1 MMSKSIQFKS
11 ILEEMPHSNVYN
23 RHLKLP
29 TDVYEQWRKENKEK
43 RILWSVNNGDKHSS
57 ALMPY
62 GNGIYYIILNKEL
75 CKKQQIEIG
84 DDLLVRISKEE
95 SKYGISLPE
104 EMEIL
109 LEQDKEG
116 SQYFHSLTPGKIR
129 SLLHL
134 IGKPKS
140 SNIRLR
146 KAITTL
152 NYLKKVHG
160 KLDFKELN
168 QAYKDSNKF

>member
-1 MMSKSIQFKS
+1 MSKPIQFKS
-11 ILEEMPHSNVYN
+11 YLEEMPHSNVYN

-29 TDVYEQWRKENKEK
+29 TEVFEQWIKENKEK
-43 RILWSVNNGDKHSS
+43 RILWSINHSEKYSS
-57 ALMPY
+57 ALMPF
-62 GNGIYYIILNKEL
+62 GNGIYYIILNKEI
-75 CKKQQIEIG
+75 CKKQKIEIG
-84 DDLLVRISKEE
+84 DELLVTISKED
-95 SKYGISLPE
+95 SKYGIPLPE

-116 SQYFHSLTPGKIR
+116 SKYFHSLTPGKIR
-129 SLLHL
+129 SLLHI

-140 SNIRLR
+140 SDIRLR

-152 NYLKKVHG
+152 NYLKQVHG

-168 QAYKDSNKF
+168 QEYKDSNK